1 MIEDDSKV
9 ESPFVLGGE
18 TVQVGVLDLTELHY
32 KGTVW
37 QFWYI

>member
-9 ESPFVLGGE
+9 ESPFVLGK

-37 QFWYI
+37 QFWYM